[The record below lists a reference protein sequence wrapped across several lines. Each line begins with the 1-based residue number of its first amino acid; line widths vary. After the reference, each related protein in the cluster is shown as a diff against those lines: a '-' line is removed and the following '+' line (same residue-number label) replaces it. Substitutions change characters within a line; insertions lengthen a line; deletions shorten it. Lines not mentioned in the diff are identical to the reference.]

1 MRKAKTERRP
11 TPNRFDRLP
20 KSSPSPRKRAAY
32 FVVGAVLGGILGYG
46 LVTAGPGPAP
56 SIFAPGARLWVL
68 GGALAWGVLSARS
81 PAAFW
86 RQNRF
91 AGGMT
96 AISKGLLSGHVV
108 GNRRHLFLVTIR
120 NK

>member
-68 GGALAWGVLSARS
+68 GGALAWG
-81 PAAFW
+81 
-86 RQNRF
+86 
-91 AGGMT
+91 GMT